1 MAVSLR
7 LLWAST
13 HTNHLP
19 YGSPLCAS
27 WAMIIHT
34 SITLSEGSTCF
45 LTVPLCMYTNWLVSI
60 RQMSPCV
67 QHMKCTSTKP
77 LADWWTIAMI
87 CNKPGPVL
95 AALCSSKFMLLSRSC
110 SVSALMKS
118 SNSRSPGGSC
128 VEGLTQEG
136 AGRESSVTLLTLGEK
151 TKTQRDIANTGR
163 ENKNTAWHC

>member
-1 MAVSLR
+1 MAVHFVRHELWSYTHRSR
-7 LLWAST
+7 LVREALAFWQF
-13 HTNHLP
+13 H
-19 YGSPLCAS
+19 CAC
-27 WAMIIHT
+27 H
-34 SITLSEGSTCF
+34 
-45 LTVPLCMYTNWLVSI
+45 TNWLVSI
-60 RQMSPCV
+60 TQMSPCV

-163 ENKNTAWHC
+163 ENQNTVWHY